1 MATWIWQLPQEVQN
15 ELREDA
21 RAILNETELGEDIE
35 DALDRVMCEKLI
47 DIVGREDG
55 LLDPDKYQKYMF

>member
-1 MATWIWQLPQEVQN
+1 MATWVWQLPQEVQN

-21 RAILNETELGEDIE
+21 RAILNEAELGEDIE

-47 DIVGREDG
+47 DIVGCEDG
-55 LLDPDKYQKYMF
+55 LLPLEKYQKYMF

>member
-1 MATWIWQLPQEVQN
+1 MATWVWQLPQEVQD

-55 LLDPDKYQKYMF
+55 LLPLEKYQKHMF

>member
-1 MATWIWQLPQEVQN
+1 MATWVWQLPQEVQN

-21 RAILNETELGEDIE
+21 RAILNETELGEDTE

-47 DIVGREDG
+47 DIVGCEDG
-55 LLDPDKYQKYMF
+55 LLSLEKYQKYMF